1 MTENFE
7 RETGSLLNVLR
18 DMIATLNPANLWQAL
33 RDADEGVCL
42 MVPVR
47 VRVRTYDRRR

>member
-1 MTENFE
+1 MTDMHS
-7 RETGSLLNVLR
+7 ETEIGALLAGLR
-18 DMIATLNPANLWQAL
+18 KLIAVLNPANLWQAL

-47 VRVRTYDRRR
+47 VRSTNRRR

>member
-1 MTENFE
+1 MTDMHSET
-7 RETGSLLNVLR
+7 ETGSLLAALR
-18 DMIATLNPANLWQAL
+18 EMLAALSPTSLWQAL

-47 VRVRTYDRRR
+47 VRSTNRRR

>member
-1 MTENFE
+1 MTNLHPKTE
-7 RETGSLLNVLR
+7 RDSLLAFVR
-18 DMIATLNPANLWQAL
+18 DMMAALNPVSLWQAL

-47 VRVRTYDRRR
+47 VSSNDRRRR

>member
-1 MTENFE
+1 MGEHFE
-7 RETGSLLNVLR
+7 SETGSLLGVLR
-18 DMIATLNPANLWQAL
+18 MLAAAFNPATLWQAL

-47 VRVRTYDRRR
+47 VRSRTHRR

>member
-7 RETGSLLNVLR
+7 SETGSLLGALR
-18 DMIATLNPANLWQAL
+18 ALAAALNPANLWQAL
-33 RDADEGVCL
+33 QDADEGVCL

-47 VRVRTYDRRR
+47 VRSNDRRR